1 MRRVINRVNHN
12 PRFWTVPA
20 LCIYA
25 MRSRHNMGYGYIS
38 LSGVVVML
46 TQYIDAGTIS
56 STYLDIFYSKI
67 GALDRYVITQIADG
81 QYGCLV
87 YRIPQKEC
95 VMYTITRTGSNYGSY
110 HYELTETDST
120 WEYDID
126 NEIYCYSNIGLGKM
140 SVLPCHEIMTCWGVA
155 ILTCALALAIVF
167 KGVLFKCLRKN
178 HPL

>member
-1 MRRVINRVNHN
+1 
-12 PRFWTVPA
+12 
-20 LCIYA
+20 
-25 MRSRHNMGYGYIS
+25 MGYGSIS

-46 TQYIDAGTIS
+46 TQYREAGTIS
-56 STYLDIFYSKI
+56 STFLDVFYSKI
-67 GALDRYVITQIADG
+67 GALDRYVITQTADG

-110 HYELTETDST
+110 YYQLSEKEST

-126 NEIYCYSNIGLGKM
+126 NEIYCYSNIGLGRM
-140 SVLPCHEIMTCWGVA
+140 DVLPCHEIMTCWGVA
-155 ILTCALALAIVF
+155 ILTCTLALAIVF

-178 HPL
+178 RPL

>member
-1 MRRVINRVNHN
+1 
-12 PRFWTVPA
+12 
-20 LCIYA
+20 
-25 MRSRHNMGYGYIS
+25 MGYGSIS

-46 TQYIDAGTIS
+46 TQYYEAGTIS
-56 STYLDIFYSKI
+56 STFLDVLYSKI
-67 GALDRYVITQIADG
+67 GALDRYVITQTGDG

-95 VMYTITRTGSNYGSY
+95 VMYTITRTGSSYGNYY
-110 HYELTETDST
+110 YNLTEREST

-126 NEIYCYSNIGLGKM
+126 NEIYCYSNVGLGKM
-140 SVLPCHEIMTCWGVA
+140 AVLPCHEIMSCWGVA

-178 HPL
+178 RPL